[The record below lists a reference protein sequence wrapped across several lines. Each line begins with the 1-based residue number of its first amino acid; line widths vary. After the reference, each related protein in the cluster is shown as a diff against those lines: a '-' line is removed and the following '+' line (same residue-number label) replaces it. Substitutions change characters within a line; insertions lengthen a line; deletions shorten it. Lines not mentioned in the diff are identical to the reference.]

1 MALKKYGRTSCY
13 VKEGEKAKRATNV
26 LESLIWN
33 LEKTFLGASC
43 VFSNCGA
50 SPVRLL
56 FYSLA
61 AAVVAAATN
70 YFFFFLFSFFLLG
83 NDLYFFFSLSD
94 DL

>member
-1 MALKKYGRTSCY
+1 M
-13 VKEGEKAKRATNV
+13 KEGKKEKENINV
-26 LESLIWN
+26 LEYLIWN

-61 AAVVAAATN
+61 VAAVATT
-70 YFFFFLFSFFLLG
+70 FFFFSFSLFSFSFFSDLVFFSS
-83 NDLYFFFSLSD
+83 NDLYLRPIVQATFFPSL
-94 DL
+94 